1 MPSLVLFALV
11 LVAFF
16 LLVVRPQRARA
27 RATALMQAR
36 LAPGAEIM
44 TTSGLHGTVRELLD
58 DAVLLEIAPGV
69 TVRFAKA
76 AVGRIIDVTA
86 SDTAAVDDDSEHEHE
101 DSTDSDAEHLGTD
114 TEHLGGDAER
124 PSADADAPAGTNHPN
139 HPTN

>member
-1 MPSLVLFALV
+1 MPSFVLFALV

-16 LLVVRPQRARA
+16 LLIVRPQRARA

-58 DAVLLEIAPGV
+58 DTVLLEIAPGV

-76 AVGRIIDVTA
+76 AVGRIVEQAD
-86 SDTAAVDDDSEHEHE
+86 VDDHDSEHETE
-101 DSTDSDAEHLGTD
+101 ADA
-114 TEHLGGDAER
+114 EHLGGDAEHL
-124 PSADADAPAGTNHPN
+124 SADADAPASTNHPN
-139 HPTN
+139 DPTD